1 MASAAP
7 RPAVKVHA
15 TAIMAILG
23 AYARR
28 DDRNA
33 RIMGTLLGVRRE
45 GNIEVRTERI
55 RVHSCINSTYQDMD
69 YTAICSSFL
78 SRTVVLT

>member
-1 MASAAP
+1 MIETASPAAP

-15 TAIMAILG
+15 TAVMAILG

-45 GNIEVRTERI
+45 GNIEVRG
-55 RVHSCINSTYQDMD
+55 
-69 YTAICSSFL
+69 
-78 SRTVVLT
+78 